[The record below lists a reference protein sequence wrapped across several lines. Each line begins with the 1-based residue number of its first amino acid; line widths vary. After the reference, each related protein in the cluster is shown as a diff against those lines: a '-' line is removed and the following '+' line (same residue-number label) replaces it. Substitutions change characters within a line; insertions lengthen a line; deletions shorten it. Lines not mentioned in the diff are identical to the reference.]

1 MAVESVLG
9 RRVRRVDGAEKVT
22 GQARFGADA
31 QIHGLLHVR
40 LVLSPYAH
48 ARVLRV
54 DASRALALPGVV
66 AVATA
71 DDLAPHVKGA
81 PTTRAKELLARGV
94 VRFCGQPVAAVL
106 AESEAA
112 AEDALA
118 EVVVEYEELPA
129 LLDPLEAA
137 RPDAAA
143 VWPDGLPGREAEA
156 EGESPNVGAAQRHD
170 RGDVEAGFRE
180 AEVVVEQ
187 TFRTSSVHQGYI
199 EPHVVMASLDPI
211 GNLTIWT
218 AAHGIFN
225 PRQTI
230 AQVLGWPEHR
240 VRVVPMVLGG
250 GFGGKGVLLQPLAAV
265 LAVAYGRPVRV
276 ELTRMDEFL
285 AATPAPAS
293 TVEVKLGARRDG
305 TLVALDARIVFNLG
319 LYSGGPLANACLYL
333 GAFYKV
339 PNLRIRGHAVVTN
352 TIPQGSYRAPGG
364 PQSMFAVESTMD
376 ELARRLDLDPIEL
389 RLKNVAEE
397 GDPMPN
403 GKPWPRIGLRQCLE
417 RLREH
422 PAWRDR
428 AQPAG
433 VGSGEGV
440 GVAIAGLFG
449 GIQPASA
456 LCRLETDGTLSV
468 VVGSVDVSGTYT
480 GLAMLASD
488 AFGIPPDRVKVV
500 GQDTD
505 SAPFSGM
512 AGGSKITLTT
522 GAAVVEAAQDA
533 RRQLLSIAAD
543 QLEASP
549 DDLDLA
555 DGRVLV
561 RGAPDRSIGI
571 DRLAT
576 LSTEM
581 AGAYPPVF
589 GRGST
594 AITERAPGTVAH
606 LARVRV
612 DPETG
617 APRVVGYVAVQDVG
631 CAVNPAGIEDQIH
644 GGVAQGI
651 GWALYEGIVHDEGG
665 RVLTGSLLD
674 YALPSAEKIP
684 PIETI
689 VLEIPSQSGP
699 HGVRGVG
706 EPPVIP
712 VAAAVANAI
721 RDATGARLT
730 ELPITP
736 ERLHRALAARQPT
749 P

>member
-1 MAVESVLG
+1 MVAQSVLG
-9 RRVRRVDGAEKVT
+9 RRVKRVDGPEKVT
-22 GQARFGADA
+22 GQARFGADLSPP
-31 QIHGLLHVR
+31 GLFHAR
-40 LVLSPYAH
+40 LVVSPHAH
-48 ARVLRV
+48 ARILSI
-54 DASRALALPGVV
+54 DASRALELPGVV

-71 DDLAPHVKGA
+71 GDLAPHVKGA
-81 PTTRAKELLARGV
+81 PTSRAKELLARDV

-118 EVVVEYEELPA
+118 DVLVEYEGLPA
-129 LLDPLEAA
+129 LLDPVAAMRTEAPA
-137 RPDAAA
+137 I
-143 VWPDGLPGREAEA
+143 WPDGLPGREAGAEA
-156 EGESPNVGAAQRHD
+156 EPPNVGAAERHE
-170 RGDVEAGFRE
+170 RGDVESALRE
-180 AEVVVEQ
+180 ADVVIEQ
-187 TFRTSSVHQGYI
+187 TFRTAPVHQGYV
-199 EPHVVMASLDPI
+199 EPHVATASLDPV
-211 GNLTIWT
+211 GNLTVWT
-218 AAHGIFN
+218 AAHGIFL

-240 VRVVPMVLGG
+240 IRVVPLTLGG
-250 GFGGKGVLLQPLAAV
+250 GFGGKGVLLQPLAAA
-265 LAVAYGRPVRV
+265 LAVAYRRPVRV
-276 ELTRMDEFL
+276 VLTRMDEFL
-285 AATPAPAS
+285 AATPAPAA
-293 TVEVKLGARRDG
+293 TVELKLGARRDG
-305 TLVALDARIVFNLG
+305 TLTTLDARIVFNLG
-319 LYSGGPLANACLYL
+319 PYSGGPLTNASLYL
-333 GAFYKV
+333 GAFYRI
-339 PNLRIRGHAVVTN
+339 PNLRICGYAVATH

-364 PQSMFAVESTMD
+364 PQSMFAVESAMD
-376 ELARRLDLDPIEL
+376 ELARTLDLDPIEL

-397 GDPMPN
+397 GDPLPN

-422 PAWRDR
+422 PAWQDR
-428 AQPAG
+428 ARWRANGQ
-433 VGSGEGV
+433 GV

-449 GIQPASA
+449 GLQPAGA

-480 GLAMLASD
+480 GLAMLAAD
-488 AFGIPPDRVKVV
+488 AFGIPAERVRVV
-500 GQDTD
+500 GGDTD

-522 GAAVVEAAQDA
+522 GAAIVEAARDA
-533 RRQLLSIAAD
+533 RRQLLAIAAD

-549 DDLDLA
+549 DDLDVE
-555 DGRVLV
+555 DGRAVV
-561 RGAPDRSIGI
+561 RGAPDRAIGLE
-571 DRLAT
+571 RLAT

-594 AITERAPGTVAH
+594 AITQRAPGTVAH

-617 APRVVGYVAVQDVG
+617 EPRVVGYVAVQDVG

-651 GWALYEGIVHDEGG
+651 GWALYEGIVLDEGG

-674 YALPSAEKIP
+674 YAIPSAGMVP

-689 VLEIPSQSGP
+689 ILEVPSQSGP
-699 HGVRGVG
+699 CGVRGVG

-730 ELPITP
+730 ELPIRA
-736 ERLHRALAARQPT
+736 ERLHRALTARQP
-749 P
+749 